1 MADVEFE
8 PDLTYDIDYPIQD
21 DSINIIMH
29 LNFFH
34 YYTLILSILETVP
47 LFVTAFLY
55 LFMVVKFK
63 KLRTRPNLVLSQVF
77 VSLFSVSFWSLVDVV
92 YILYQF
98 NSKEETKPFTSILLA
113 VHLAFFQVSILLMC
127 FLILDWFITVSSCR
141 FKDKYQKNYPWI
153 LGIIYVNTIAN
164 ITLDF
169 LFDRHVLVFSFHVY
183 LSTPF
188 VLVIS
193 SIVAVIL
200 YFIYK
205 CKDYSQ
211 EIRKT
216 SYRLSVSLTFLL
228 IWCFHLLF
236 TFLVFSYVSIEGT
249 FFKTLVGF
257 MAERFVGLLGSLYSV
272 LMFFW
277 LIKRDDHLKASFEH
291 TLKKS
296 VRQYMRN
303 ENLDDVERSSSV
315 N

>member
-1 MADVEFE
+1 MDNVEFV
-8 PDLTYDIDYPIQD
+8 PDDTDYPIQD
-21 DSINIIMH
+21 PMDDIYLH
-29 LNFFH
+29 NFFLH
-34 YYTLILSILETVP
+34 CYTLILGILVTVP

-55 LFMVVKFK
+55 VFMVVKFK
-63 KLRTRPNLVLSQVF
+63 KLRTRPNVVLSQVF
-77 VSLFSVSFWSLVDVV
+77 VSIFSTNFFYLVCVV
-92 YILYQF
+92 DILCQF
-98 NSKEETKPFTSILLA
+98 DGNWEEKTFTFFSIMLVLD
-113 VHLAFFQVSILLMC
+113 LAFSQVSILLMF
-127 FLILDWFITVSSCR
+127 FLILDWFITVSSWR
-141 FKDKYQKNYPWI
+141 FKDKYQKNYLWI
-153 LGIIYVNTIAN
+153 LGIIYVNSIAN
-164 ITLDF
+164 VTLDF
-169 LFDRHVLVFSFHVY
+169 LFDRYFPIYVIHIY

-228 IWCFHLLF
+228 IWSFHLVF
-236 TFLVFSYVSIEGT
+236 TYLVFSYVSIQNT
-249 FFKTLVGF
+249 SFSDLVGT
-257 MAERFVGLLGSLYSV
+257 MVERFVSFLASLYSV

-277 LIKRDDHLKASFEH
+277 LIKCDNHLKACFEH
-291 TLKKS
+291 TFRKS

-315 N
+315 Y